1 MKIAVI
7 GKKGGIGKSMLCL
20 LLHEAIRRS
29 GQSVAV
35 RDYDLQGSATKAL
48 KAFGGT
54 LEKPGEGYDVLLID
68 TPPWAGMP
76 SPNAP
81 AASAMESDVILV
93 PTSPAPADFWEAET
107 SVRFAKDKN
116 PDAAIRIVLNRVRA
130 GTLLSSEA
138 DANLKAQLKNTSAK
152 VLPVAL
158 PERQSFQHLWTR
170 GWSALDSKAVAEL
183 LQFTVAV
190 TSLRRR

>member
-1 MKIAVI
+1 MKISVI

-20 LLHEAIRRS
+20 LLHEAIKQS

-54 LEKPGEGYDVLLID
+54 LEQPGEVYDVLLID
-68 TPPWAGMP
+68 TPPWAGAT

-93 PTSPAPADFWEAET
+93 PTSPAPSDLWEAEA
-107 SVRFAKDKN
+107 SVRFAAERN
-116 PDAAIRIVLNRVRA
+116 PDAAVRVVLNRTRA
-130 GTLLSSEA
+130 GTLLTSEA
-138 DANLKAQLKNTSAK
+138 DASLKANLKGTSAK
-152 VLPVAL
+152 VLPV
-158 PERQSFQHLWTR
+158 
-170 GWSALDSKAVAEL
+170 
-183 LQFTVAV
+183 
-190 TSLRRR
+190 